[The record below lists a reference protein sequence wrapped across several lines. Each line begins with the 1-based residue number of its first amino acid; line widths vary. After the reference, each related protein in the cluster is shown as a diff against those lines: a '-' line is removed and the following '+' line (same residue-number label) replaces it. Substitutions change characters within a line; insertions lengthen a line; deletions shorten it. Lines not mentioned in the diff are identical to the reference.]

1 MGGTPVRRS
10 VLVFTEGRKTEPSY
24 LVGWWRALRD
34 HLDLKISPDHGTPA
48 TLVRHAAAAKARAA
62 RDAKKGRG
70 DQYDAI
76 WCVFDVDEHPDIDA
90 AIRDAERMSVGIAV
104 SNPCI
109 ELWFLLHWRDQT
121 AYLDRHA
128 ARAAVV
134 PMVGA
139 TKSLNA
145 QAVQSLI
152 TRHDDA
158 PDRARA
164 LDHMHEGNGSSP
176 RSNPSSGAWVLI
188 DDLRRR

>member
-1 MGGTPVRRS
+1 MRRS

-24 LVGWWRALRD
+24 LVGWWRSLRD

-48 TLVRHAAAAKARAA
+48 TLVRLAAAAKARAA
-62 RDAKKGRG
+62 RDARKGQG

-76 WCVFDVDEHPDIDA
+76 WCVFDVDEHPDVDA
-90 AIRDAERMSVGIAV
+90 AIRDAEKVNVGVAV

-109 ELWFLLHWRDQT
+109 ELWFLLHWREQT

-128 ARAAVV
+128 AQAAVV

-145 QAVQSLI
+145 QAVHDLI
-152 TRHDDA
+152 TRHDEA
-158 PDRARA
+158 ADRART
-164 LDHMHEGNGSSP
+164 LDHMHEGNGSSL
-176 RSNPSSGAWVLI
+176 RSNPSSTAWVLI
-188 DDLRRR
+188 DELRGPMA

>member
-48 TLVRHAAAAKARAA
+48 TLVRLAADAKARTA
-62 RDAKKGRG
+62 RDAKKGQG

-76 WCVFDVDEHPDIDA
+76 WCVFDVDEHPDVDA

-109 ELWFLLHWRDQT
+109 ELWFLHFCTGETRPPT
-121 AYLDRHA
+121 SIA
-128 ARAAVV
+128 
-134 PMVGA
+134 
-139 TKSLNA
+139 
-145 QAVQSLI
+145 
-152 TRHDDA
+152 TRH
-158 PDRARA
+158 R
-164 LDHMHEGNGSSP
+164 P
-176 RSNPSSGAWVLI
+176 RSCQWSARPSRST
-188 DDLRRR
+188 RKPCRT